1 MNKLGKVLSINISEE
16 KGIKKSIENGIF
28 KQDYGLLGD
37 KHCGNHNRQ
46 VSILGIESIDK
57 IKALGAEGLC
67 TSKFTENIT
76 TQDIVLYD
84 LHVGTKVKIGET
96 IQEITQIGKKCYA
109 ECKIKSKEDCV
120 MPKEVIFTKVVLGG
134 KIRCNDKIEVIEYT
148 DEKRC

>member
-46 VSILGIESIDK
+46 VSLLSIESIDK
-57 IKALGAEGLC
+57 IKSLGVEGLC

-84 LHVGTKVKIGET
+84 LHVGSKIKIGET
-96 IQEITQIGKKCYA
+96 IQEITQIGKECYSQC
-109 ECKIKSKEDCV
+109 EIKAKVDCV

-134 KIRCNDKIEVIEYT
+134 KIRCNDKIEVIEYIN
-148 DEKRC
+148 E